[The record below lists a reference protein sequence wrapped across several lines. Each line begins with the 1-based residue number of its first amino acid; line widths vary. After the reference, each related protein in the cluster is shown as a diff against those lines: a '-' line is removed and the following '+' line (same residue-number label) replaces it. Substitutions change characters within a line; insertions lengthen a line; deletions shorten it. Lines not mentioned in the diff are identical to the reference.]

1 MRTINTDLI
10 EKIILVN
17 EKLLKFS
24 RENIFKNTDLT
35 PSQFNILWEIIA
47 HNWLWVNK
55 IKEKLIISAP
65 ALSQLLNRMEK
76 QELIERKLWK
86 IDKREIK
93 ITATKKAISLYNELN
108 KKYISLAD
116 NKLSFL
122 NEADKENMLK
132 LLENIEKTI
141 K

>member
-55 IKEKLIISAP
+55 IKEKLIISAT

>member
-55 IKEKLIISAP
+55 IKEKLIISSP